1 MGNYPLGSSSMK
13 KILLLSVSA
22 GAGHVRA
29 AEAIRAY
36 AALHP
41 DGIQATHLDVLSL
54 VPASFRK
61 IYAELYIKLSNDCPL
76 LWGYVYRTLLEGP
89 PRTANRKF
97 VRAIQQLNCH
107 ALLAEIKRQRPDAII
122 CTHYLPAEL
131 ISRQIQKGGMTMPP
145 VWLQV
150 TDYDLRNRWIVPHMR
165 GYFVASEE
173 MAWQARARGIAADAV
188 HVSGIP
194 VMPAF
199 SQPHDRRDCAAQFGL
214 DPDRQTFLLMFGGA
228 GLRGLDSL
236 ARRLLALP
244 GDFQLM
250 VLSGRNRAM
259 QESLKK
265 LALQHPGRLFVQSFT
280 DQVERLM
287 ACTDLVI
294 TKPGGLTC
302 AESLAMGLPM
312 IAVARLPGLEERNA
326 DFLLEHGVALK
337 ARSIRSAAERVG
349 ALLATPERLD
359 AMRQNSAA
367 LGCPQA
373 ARCVLDHVLA
383 QQPDSVP
390 DTGTQTGRLMHNY
403 VRGLTGH
410 TAGAQPA

>member
-1 MGNYPLGSSSMK
+1 MTSNDSLGSTSVK

-29 AEAIRAY
+29 AEAICAF
-36 AALHP
+36 AALRP
-41 DGIQATHLDVLSL
+41 DSVQATHLDVMRL

-61 IYAELYIKLSNDCPL
+61 LYTDLYIKLSNDYPA
-76 LWGYVYRTLLEGP
+76 LWGYVYRTLLERQ
-89 PRTANRKF
+89 PRATSRKLL
-97 VRAIQQLNCH
+97 RAIEQFNCH
-107 ALLAEIKRQRPDAII
+107 ALLAEIERQRPDAII

-131 ISRQIQKGGMTMPP
+131 LSREIRKGRMTVPP

-150 TDYDLRNRWIVPHMR
+150 TDYDLRNRWRVPHMR

-199 SQPHDRRDCAAQFGL
+199 SQAHDRRGCAAQFGL
-214 DPDRQTFLLMFGGA
+214 NPDCKTLLLMFGGA

-236 ARRLLALP
+236 AKRLLALP
-244 GDFQLM
+244 GNFQIM
-250 VLSGRNRAM
+250 VLAGRNQAM
-259 QESLKK
+259 LEALQK
-265 LALQHPGRLFVQSFT
+265 LALQYPDRLFVQGFT

-287 ACTDLVI
+287 ACADLVI

-312 IAVARLPGLEERNA
+312 IAVARVPGLEERNA

-337 ARSIRSAAERVG
+337 AGNLKMVADRVG

-359 AMRQNSAA
+359 AMRQKSAS
-367 LGCPQA
+367 LGLPQA
-373 ARCVLDHVLA
+373 GRIVLDSVLELLGSTCGVNSQA
-383 QQPDSVP
+383 
-390 DTGTQTGRLMHNY
+390 GRFVHQY
-403 VRGLTGH
+403 ARSTSTHAVQV
-410 TAGAQPA
+410 QPA